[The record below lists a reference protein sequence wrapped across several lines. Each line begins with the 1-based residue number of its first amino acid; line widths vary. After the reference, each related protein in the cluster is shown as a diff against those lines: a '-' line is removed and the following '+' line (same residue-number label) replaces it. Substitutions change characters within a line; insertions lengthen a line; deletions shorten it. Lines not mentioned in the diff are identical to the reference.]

1 MNPLNTVS
9 NSSTSQSTKL
19 DTKLDAKLET
29 KLDAKLEAI
38 LFWKA
43 EPVSFKKLAQ
53 LLSTEKTATV
63 EAVKVTEAEIKTSL
77 TELETSLK
85 NRGSGLTL
93 VQTDSEVMLGTAKE
107 FSPLIEQL
115 TKEELSR
122 DLGKAGLE
130 TLSIVLYQ
138 GPISRA
144 DIDYIRGVNSQ
155 FILRNLLIRGLV
167 ERIDNPKDAR
177 SFLYKTTLDL
187 LAHLGVSKIEEL
199 PEYEKVRA
207 DIEAFKGQNIVP
219 DATIGA

>member
-1 MNPLNTVS
+1 MNP
-9 NSSTSQSTKL
+9 TSPITPDLSL
-19 DTKLDAKLET
+19 SAKI
-29 KLDAKLEAI
+29 EAI

-43 EPVSFKKLAQ
+43 EPVSSKKLAQ
-53 LLSTEKTATV
+53 LL
-63 EAVKVTEAEIKTSL
+63 AVNESDIKSAI
-77 TELETSLK
+77 TELEK
-85 NRGSGLTL
+85 NLREQGRGLTII
-93 VQTDSEVMLGTAKE
+93 QTSEEAMLGTAKDL
-107 FSPLIEQL
+107 SPLIEQL
-115 TKEELSR
+115 TKEELAR

-130 TLSIVLYQ
+130 TLSIILYQ

-187 LAHLGVSKIEEL
+187 LAHLGLSKIEDL

-207 DIEAFKGQNIVP
+207 DIEAFKGQNDSPAQSTDADSSPIAST
-219 DATIGA
+219 DATIVA

>member
-1 MNPLNTVS
+1 MNPPNTQ
-9 NSSTSQSTKL
+9 SSLS
-19 DTKLDAKLET
+19 
-29 KLDAKLEAI
+29 AKLEAI

-43 EPVSFKKLAQ
+43 EPVSSKKLAQ
-53 LLSTEKTATV
+53 LLSTE
-63 EAVKVTEAEIKTSL
+63 AVKVTEADIKAGL
-77 TELETSLK
+77 TELESALK
-85 NRGSGLTL
+85 NRAGGGGGLTL
-93 VQTDSEVMLGTAKE
+93 VQTDTEVMLGTAKE
-107 FSPLIEQL
+107 FSQLIEEL

-199 PEYEKVRA
+199 PEYEKIRA
-207 DIEAFKGQNIVP
+207 DIEAFKGQNIEPAPV